1 MLYCD
6 LTVDGVVKWTGVP
19 CLNGVDINSFAYL
32 DFIGSLVF
40 VDSMGKTNPIYT
52 GLADR
57 YVLLYIVS
65 GQDNVQ
71 IPLQAIPSQQFA
83 IVLNDQNCVMS
94 FYERDAEE
102 DAVSYVLINAPVS
115 GIISSTFIASAYPP
129 MASYQWSIT
138 NGTILSG
145 QGTQQIEYQ
154 ASSVGPVT
162 ITLDAGLPQG
172 GTTQAQAV
180 TIIYDTSSFLITAP
194 EYVWAGQFDVS
205 VAVPYN
211 GPYFNWSVSGAVRI
225 SGSPTSGYTTV
236 NMGRASQPASISAVI
251 SGLAISTWTFKVVP
265 YTSSAV
271 HVTPSLAAGAYEDFE
286 IDLGW
291 QYQINNMSSSSPCL
305 LRVYETAADRA
316 ADAGRSLLVD
326 PNVLPTDASAIVFEG
341 ATAIGTLAFSLT
353 HSAIGTNGDTPR
365 MKTAYCRI
373 YNTGLGTAII
383 TLSLTRTELQVSAT
397 F

>member
-6 LTVDGVVKWTGVP
+6 LTVDGTVKWSGVP
-19 CLNGVDINSFAYL
+19 CLNGVDLNSFIYL

-40 VDSMGKTNPIYT
+40 VDTMGKTNPNYT

-71 IPLQAIPSQQFA
+71 IPLQAIPSQQLA

-138 NGTILSG
+138 NGIILSG

-172 GTTQAQAV
+172 GVTQAQAV

-194 EYVWAGQFDVS
+194 EYVWAGQFDVP

-211 GPYFNWSVSGAVRI
+211 GPYFNWSVSGAVRV

-265 YTSSAV
+265 YTSAQPIAL
-271 HVTPSLAAGAYEDFE
+271 TLAGGETQMVMP
-286 IDLGW
+286 DLGW
-291 QYQINNMSSSSPCL
+291 AWDLVSVQANSPCWV
-305 LRVYETAADRA
+305 RIYNTEADLI
-316 ADAGRSLLVD
+316 ADAGRVIGDD
-326 PNVLPTDASAIVFEG
+326 PTTAIVWEG
-341 ATAIGTLAFSLT
+341 IFVSPGTVQADPGVS
-353 HSAIGTNGDTPR
+353 GVNGDTPR
-365 MKTAYCRI
+365 GKLSYVSIT
-373 YNTGLGTAII
+373 NTGVSPV
-383 TLSLTRTELQVSAT
+383 SLTVTITRTETQVNGN